1 MEIKIDRNIY
11 SDNVIS
17 KVVYWLSEKYTV
29 ERRLEGNMD
38 VLSFPSKKNLPVD
51 EKYIH
56 DIIYQMLND
65 QKLRDIIEIE
75 TKDIRTILYAK
86 AFADFDDLTEED
98 LTE

>member
-29 ERRLEGNMD
+29 KRRLEGNMD
-38 VLSFPSKKNLPVD
+38 VLSFSSNKNLPED
-51 EKYIH
+51 EKDIH
-56 DIIYQMLND
+56 DRIYQMLND

>member
-38 VLSFPSKKNLPVD
+38 ELSFSSKKNLPVD
-51 EKYIH
+51 EKDIH
-56 DIIYQMLND
+56 DRIYQILND

>member
-38 VLSFPSKKNLPVD
+38 VLSFSSKKNLSVD
-51 EKYIH
+51 EKDIH

>member
-38 VLSFPSKKNLPVD
+38 VLSFSSKKNLPVY
-51 EKYIH
+51 EKDIH
-56 DIIYQMLND
+56 DRIYQMLND